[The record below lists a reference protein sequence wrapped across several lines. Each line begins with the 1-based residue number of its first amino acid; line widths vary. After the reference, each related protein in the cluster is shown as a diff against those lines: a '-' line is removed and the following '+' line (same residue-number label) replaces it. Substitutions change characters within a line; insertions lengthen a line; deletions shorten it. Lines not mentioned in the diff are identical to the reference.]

1 MVPGTEKPIAAQ
13 RADGTEQRLCKSNQ
27 TPEPVYTIVIDRSV
41 IASNTTVKC
50 SLYSRGPVEQ
60 DLEAVIQ
67 EYLLNNGIS
76 YPDIFVRQYRINDY
90 FSFSILSL

>member
-1 MVPGTEKPIAAQ
+1 MAPGTEKPIAAQ

-67 EYLLNNGIS
+67 EYLLNNGNS
-76 YPDIFVRQYRINDY
+76 WIF
-90 FSFSILSL
+90 L